1 MKNGKLPFITE
12 SGNNI
17 LYHKGYFFVDGTVTM
32 VDNLYPDMKEW
43 VKVKAYITVLTGK
56 ETMYSNL
63 PKKGQDAE
71 TKIFIK
77 LLNDKKFKSWV
88 ESNPIITKE
97 KQND

>member
-1 MKNGKLPFITE
+1 MKNGKLPFVADKGE
-12 SGNNI
+12 NI
-17 LYHKGYFFVDGTVTM
+17 HYRNGYLFVDGKATQVSE
-32 VDNLYPDMKEW
+32 LYDDQETW
-43 VKVKAYITVLTGK
+43 LKVKAYITIKSGTQSDYTK
-56 ETMYSNL
+56 I

-97 KQND
+97 KQNE